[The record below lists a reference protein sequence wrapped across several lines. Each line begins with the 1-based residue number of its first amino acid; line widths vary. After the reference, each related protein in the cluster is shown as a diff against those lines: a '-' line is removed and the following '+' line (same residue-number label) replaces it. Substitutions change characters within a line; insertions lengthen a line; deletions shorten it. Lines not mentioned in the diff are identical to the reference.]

1 MVFTDEAG
9 ILQAAA
15 TLAVQIMGDSSTTP
29 GGAVKTLA
37 KVLDAMVERGL
48 IDQHYKIPE
57 PAPKSLAPGSTV
69 QLSVGRK
76 A

>member
-15 TLAVQIMGDSSTTP
+15 TLAVQIIGGSSTTP
-29 GGAVKTLA
+29 GHSVKTLA
-37 KVLDAMVERGL
+37 KVLDAMVDRGL
-48 IDQHYKIPE
+48 IDKCYKIPE
-57 PAPKSLAPGSTV
+57 PATKPLAAGSAIP
-69 QLSVGRK
+69 LSVGRQ